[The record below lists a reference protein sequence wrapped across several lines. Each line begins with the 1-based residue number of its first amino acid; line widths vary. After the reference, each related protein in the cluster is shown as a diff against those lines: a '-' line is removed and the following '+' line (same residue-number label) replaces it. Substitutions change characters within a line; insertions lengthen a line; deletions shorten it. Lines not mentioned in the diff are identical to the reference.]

1 MIYANRS
8 VAQGLHPSR
17 PKSATEEAFLDYLQD
32 PKRSAPSGDGRIN
45 VYITRCSTVLLDDD
59 NVSVKFILDAVRDA
73 KFIPDDDRKSI
84 KLHLEQIQVG
94 TKEEIGTHI
103 RIVS

>member
-1 MIYANRS
+1 MIYGNKP

-17 PKSATEEAFLDYLQD
+17 PKSAVEKALLAYFQD

-45 VYITRCSTVLLDDD
+45 VYITRCSTTLLDDD
-59 NVSVKFILDAVRDA
+59 NVSVKFILDAIRDSGL
-73 KFIPDDDRKSI
+73 IPDDDRESI